1 MKLPPPDKV
10 AEVRQPKSIFCLR
23 LFEGK
28 QVRRVRTCD
37 CGNVGF
43 KKQGSSMVCERC
55 YNMDKP
61 APPKAKKYVP
71 RGGMEEVKIHLSG
84 FGDGFDIN
92 LI

>member
-1 MKLPPPDKV
+1 MYFGEMKPPRDK
-10 AEVRQPKSIFCLR
+10 KSMFCM
-23 LFEGK
+23 E
-28 QVRRVRTCD
+28 VRRVRNCD

-43 KKQGSSMVCERC
+43 KKQGNSMACERC

-84 FGDGFDIN
+84 FGDGFDLN